1 MFRRDPNHAEYWEF
15 AWYGCAAGAGRGIHS
30 NSVENRASV
39 AFSGPVPRNNVVLEL
54 CGMDI
59 AIFVQVECAMFGSH
73 QVVGTGCAEQNQ
85 AGIPASCQNELA
97 VTSDGQPRSCWN
109 GL

>member
-1 MFRRDPNHAEYWEF
+1 MFRRDPDHAEYWEF
-15 AWYGCAAGAGRGIHS
+15 AGYGCAAGAGGGIHS
-30 NSVENRASV
+30 NWVENCASV
-39 AFSGPVPRNNVVLEL
+39 AFSGPVPRYHVVLEL

-97 VTSDGQPRSCWN
+97 VTSDGN
-109 GL
+109 